1 MKTTEI
7 TLSTGKKV
15 KTKEGSGF
23 SRYKM
28 TEFLTAPMTDA
39 NGRMTAGYFEQLAFL
54 KAIFAVSE
62 VNGEAVKQPKDQ
74 ASFVKALS
82 TFTDEELEE
91 FVNRYSDLSEED
103 EEGND
108 PESTTGNANS
118 GSTSAS
124 ESD

>member
-15 KTKEGSGF
+15 VTKEGTGF
-23 SRYKM
+23 TRFKM
-28 TEFLTAPMTDA
+28 TEFLTAPMADA
-39 NGRMTAGYFEQLAFL
+39 NGRMTAGYFEQLSFL
-54 KAIFAVSE
+54 KAIFSVSE

-91 FVNRYSDLSEED
+91 FVNRYSELSEED
-103 EEGND
+103 EAGND
-108 PESTTGNANS
+108 PVSTAGNS
-118 GSTSAS
+118 TDGSMNALAS
-124 ESD
+124 D